1 MTMLRTLLVI
11 AGVFLGFGSISG
23 CGENDGTPE
32 PATGGSTGGSATA
45 DLQHIHGLG
54 VASDR
59 LFIATHNGLWA
70 AEKDTTKPRPVGTSR
85 QDIMGF
91 SVVGGERFIGSGHPG
106 PSQTNLP
113 PNLGFIESRDGGR
126 EWKSISLL
134 GQVDFHVLQSAGA
147 QVYGVNSSDGSLM
160 ASSDGGRKWQKRTP
174 PAGVFG
180 LAIDPRSS
188 RRIVAS
194 TERGVFA
201 SEDAGER
208 WRPLSADL
216 AGLLTWPSPEKLYLV
231 GGDGTVQ
238 LSSDGGRRW
247 QPTGSVG
254 GQPAAFVSDGN
265 DLYAALADAS
275 VKRSADG
282 GRSWTLRAAP

>member
-1 MTMLRTLLVI
+1 MSRILL
-11 AGVFLGFGSISG
+11 VFLGLLLTVGSLAS
-23 CGENDGTPE
+23 CGGDEDSTGK
-32 PATGGSTGGSATA
+32 PATGGSAEASARA

-54 VASDR
+54 VAADR

-70 AEKDTTKPRPVGTSR
+70 AQSGTTKPRPVGTSR

-91 SVVGGERFIGSGHPG
+91 SVVGDERFIGSGHPG

-126 EWKSISLL
+126 TWKSISLM
-134 GQVDFHVLQSAGA
+134 GEVDFHVLQSAGA
-147 QVYGVNSSDGSLM
+147 QIYGVNSADGSLM
-160 ASSDGGRKWQKRTP
+160 ASSDGGRKWEKRTP

-188 RRIVAS
+188 RHIVAS

-201 SEDAGER
+201 SQDAGER
-208 WRPLSADL
+208 WRPLNTEVG
-216 AGLLTWPSPEKLYLV
+216 GLLTWPTADQLYLV

-238 LSSDGGRRW
+238 VSSDGGRRW
-247 QPTGSVG
+247 QPSGNIG
-254 GQPAAFVSDGN
+254 GQPAAFISDGS
-265 DLYAALADAS
+265 DLYAALVDAS

>member
-1 MTMLRTLLVI
+1 MLRALVCLLLAAASVT
-11 AGVFLGFGSISG
+11 G
-23 CGENDGTPE
+23 CGDEGASTGE
-32 PATGGSTGGSATA
+32 PATGGSTEASASA

-54 VASDR
+54 VTSER
-59 LFIATHNGLWA
+59 LFIATHNGLWSA
-70 AEKDTTKPRPVGTSR
+70 AKDSTKPRPVGTSR

-91 SVVGGERFIGSGHPG
+91 SVAGKERFIGSGHPG

-126 EWKSISLL
+126 TWKSVSLM
-134 GQVDFHVLQSAGA
+134 GKVDFHVLQSAGQ
-147 QVYGVNSSDGSLM
+147 QVYGVSSADGSLM
-160 ASSDGGRKWQKRTP
+160 ASSDGGRTWERRTP

-188 RRIVAS
+188 RQLVAS

-201 SEDAGER
+201 SQDAGER
-208 WRPLSADL
+208 WRPLSADV
-216 AGLLTWPSPEKLYLV
+216 AGLLTWPTADQLYLV

-238 LSSDGGRRW
+238 VSSDGGGRW
-247 QPTGSVG
+247 QTSGNIG
-254 GQPAAFVSDGN
+254 GQPAAFTSDGS
-265 DLYAALADAS
+265 DLYVALADAT

>member
-1 MTMLRTLLVI
+1 MSRLLLTFI
-11 AGVFLGFGSISG
+11 SLVFATGTITG
-23 CGENDGTPE
+23 CGGDE
-32 PATGGSTGGSATA
+32 GSAGEPVASEPPEGSASA

-54 VASDR
+54 VAGER
-59 LFIATHNGLWA
+59 LFIATHNVLWA
-70 AEKDTTKPRPVGTSR
+70 AEEAKTKPRPVGSSR

-91 SVVGGERFIGSGHPG
+91 SVVDDERFIGSGHPG

-126 EWKSISLL
+126 NWRSISLL
-134 GQVDFHVLQSAGA
+134 GKVDFHVLQSAGT

-160 ASSDGGRKWQKRTP
+160 VTSDSGRNWQKRTP

-188 RRIVAS
+188 RQIVAS
-194 TERGVFA
+194 TERGIFA
-201 SEDAGER
+201 SGDAGES
-208 WRPLSADL
+208 WRPLSADV
-216 AGLLTWPSPEKLYLV
+216 AGLLTWPSEKRLYLV

-238 LSSDGGRRW
+238 VSSDGGRRW
-247 QPTGSVG
+247 QPAGSIG
-254 GQPAAFVSDGN
+254 GQPAAFIADDG

-275 VKRSADG
+275 VKRSRDG

>member
-1 MTMLRTLLVI
+1 MSRALVI
-11 AGVFLGFGSISG
+11 LVGLLLAAAWATG
-23 CGENDGTPE
+23 CGGDQDSTGE
-32 PATGGSTGGSATA
+32 PVSEGSTEASASA

-59 LFIATHNGLWA
+59 LFIATHNGLWTT
-70 AEKDTTKPRPVGTSR
+70 ESGTTKPRPVGASR

-91 SVVGGERFIGSGHPG
+91 SVVEDERFIGSGHPG
-106 PSQTNLP
+106 PTQTTLP
-113 PNLGFIESRDGGR
+113 PSLGFIESRDGGR
-126 EWKSISLL
+126 TWTSISLM
-134 GQVDFHVLQSAGA
+134 GQADFHVLQSAGA
-147 QVYGVNSSDGSLM
+147 QVYGVNSADGAVM
-160 ASSDGGRKWQKRTP
+160 ASSDDGRNWKKRTP

-188 RRIVAS
+188 RHIVAS

-201 SEDAGER
+201 SQDAGER
-208 WRPLSADL
+208 WRPLNAEV
-216 AGLLTWPSPEKLYLV
+216 AGLLTWPTADQLYLV

-238 LSSDGGRRW
+238 VSSDGGRRW
-247 QPTGSVG
+247 RPSGNIG
-254 GQPAAFVSDGN
+254 GQPAAFISDGG
-265 DLYAALADAS
+265 DLYAALVDAS